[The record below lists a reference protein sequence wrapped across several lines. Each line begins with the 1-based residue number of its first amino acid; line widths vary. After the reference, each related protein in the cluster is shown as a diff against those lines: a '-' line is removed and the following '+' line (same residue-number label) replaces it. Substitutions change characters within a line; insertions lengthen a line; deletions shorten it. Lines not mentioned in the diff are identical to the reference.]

1 MIARFGIYSFIL
13 LTLTFCFLVVLP
25 LDFYSSV
32 NSFYIPGLSLWEVGF
47 VIFLSLFYLTY
58 LFIGDL
64 QLRPSVV
71 RFSFALSI
79 VLFVASL
86 LSAHDYHL
94 DLILSLTAAIWFLP
108 FLDFLL
114 RIYGH
119 PTLIFLG
126 VFVLLLH
133 AQWGIGHFIVQHN
146 FGLFYLGEVR
156 VAQHEVGVA
165 KFRML
170 IPHSN
175 SFSDEKLIRAYGPYT
190 HANDF
195 AGSLVIGLTLIIVIL
210 NVFSMMNVCGLNV
223 YRSPSFFSILFIL
236 AYMLTFGIFLSFSR
250 SAFLGASIALL
261 WGMFTYMRNTSSSGL
276 FWRNYICSMCITV
289 VFAFPLLQS
298 RFSDFDDRAALDRI
312 AGYRWSMQLLLQQP
326 LWHGVGPGN
335 YTAALQDYL
344 AAHDI
349 PHTAW
354 DVTNVHSIPLLL
366 MAEWGVLPAI
376 IFMVLVIW
384 YITKS
389 HHSFVYSLSFVP
401 LVLFD
406 HYFLTQSAP
415 LLWAVFLVAVSHE
428 FQ

>member
-32 NSFYIPGLSLWEVGF
+32 NFLYIPGLSLWEVGF

-86 LSAHDYHL
+86 LSAHAYHL
-94 DLILSLTAAIWFLP
+94 DVILSLTAAIWFLP

-146 FGLFYLGEVR
+146 FGLSYLGEVR
-156 VAQHEVGVA
+156 VAQQEVGVA

-170 IPHSN
+170 IPAD
-175 SFSDEKLIRAYGPYT
+175 SDFIGKKLIRAYGPYT
-190 HANDF
+190 HSNDF

-210 NVFSMMNVCGLNV
+210 KFSYSMNVRDSGFFYC
-223 YRSPSFFSILFIL
+223 SSFSSVLFIL
-236 AYMLTFGIFLSFSR
+236 AYVLMLGILLSFSR
-250 SAFLGASIALL
+250 NAFLAAAIASV
-261 WGMFTYMRNTSSSGL
+261 SGILFYIRKAPSFRL
-276 FWRNYICSMCITV
+276 FWRNYIFCTCITL

-298 RFSDFDDRAALDRI
+298 RFGDVDDRAALERI
-312 AGYRWSMQLLLQQP
+312 AGYRWSMQLLFQQP
-326 LWHGVGPGN
+326 LWRGVGPGN
-335 YTAALQDYL
+335 YIAVLQDYL
-344 AAHDI
+344 TVRGI

-366 MAEWGVLPAI
+366 MVEWGVLPALTVI
-376 IFMVLVIW
+376 VLVIW

-401 LVLFD
+401 LVFLD